1 MNLLLPLLALGA
13 LAVFLAPLL
22 AYVPSPDLIAV
33 AAVTF
38 ALAAWDFV
46 SSMRRGDDGR

>member
-13 LAVFLAPLL
+13 LAAFLAPLL

-33 AAVTF
+33 AIFAF
-38 ALAAWDFV
+38 ALACWDFIA
-46 SSMRRGDDGR
+46 SMRRGDDGR